1 MTFQTFL
8 PDLLWEPLVR
18 TALLEDLGTGGDVTT
33 QALLDPKQPL
43 QAIFRARKKG
53 VLAGLQGAELAFTL
67 LDKSVRFLPQKND
80 GEQIVAGDV
89 LAVVEGGAGAVL
101 SGERTAL
108 NLLSHLSGIATATR
122 EIVDAVDGTNVR
134 ICCTRKTLP
143 GMKAVQKYAVRAGGG
158 SSHRYR
164 LDDAILIKDNHLALC
179 GGVSA
184 ALAKARSRAGHLM
197 KIELEV
203 DTLEQLEE
211 ALSAGG
217 ADAYLLDNMSSDQL
231 RQAVR
236 LIAGRGIAEASG
248 GITPETV
255 RPIAETGVD
264 IISLGW
270 LTHTV
275 RALDIGLDIE
285 G

>member
-33 QALLDPKQPL
+33 QALLDPERRL
-43 QAIFRARKKG
+43 QAVFRARKTG
-53 VLAGLQGAELAFTL
+53 VLAGLKGAELAFTL
-67 LDKSVRFLPQKND
+67 LDKSVRFLPRKSD
-80 GEQIVAGDV
+80 GEQIVAGNV
-89 LAVVEGGAGAVL
+89 LAVVEGGAGTVL
-101 SGERTAL
+101 AGERTAL

-122 EIVDAVDGTNVR
+122 EIVDAVNGTGVR

-184 ALAKARSRAGHLM
+184 ALTRARNRAGHLM

-203 DTLEQLEE
+203 DTLEQLDE
-211 ALSAGG
+211 ALSAGEQTRIF
-217 ADAYLLDNMSSDQL
+217 ST
-231 RQAVR
+231 
-236 LIAGRGIAEASG
+236 I
-248 GITPETV
+248 
-255 RPIAETGVD
+255 
-264 IISLGW
+264 
-270 LTHTV
+270 
-275 RALDIGLDIE
+275 
-285 G
+285 